1 VICLNDESVKPLPA
15 LLLLILATIGVLSC
29 TPDVPE
35 NNTPV
40 TGLPWQIDRLPNGD
54 TRVFGITPGVTTL
67 GQAMELFGKD
77 MELAIIAAPDE
88 TGALEAYYSHY
99 SAGPITGSLILVMD
113 IAPDRLAGMRGRGF
127 HDGGSRRYRLHPDD
141 LPLAFQAPVRAIT
154 FSPTFGLDDEIA
166 QARFGKPG
174 EVVAVN
180 AQQKHLLYP
189 DRGLD
194 VVLNTE
200 GREVLQYLAPR
211 AFAAYREKLQM
222 QKPGS
227 DPVFRKY

>member
-1 VICLNDESVKPLPA
+1 MKTFPA
-15 LLLLILATIGVLSC
+15 LFLLLMAMIGLLSC

-40 TGLPWQIDRLPNGD
+40 TGLPWQIDRLPGGD

-67 GQAMELFGKD
+67 GQAMESLGKD

-88 TGALEAYYSHY
+88 AGALEAYYSHY

-113 IAPDRLAGMRGRGF
+113 VAPDRLAGMRDRGF
-127 HDGGSRRYRLHPDD
+127 QDGGSRRYRLAPDD
-141 LPLAFQAPVRAIT
+141 LPLALQAPVRAIT
-154 FSPTFGLDDEIA
+154 FSPTFSLDEEIA
-166 QARFGKPG
+166 RTRFGKPG
-174 EVVAVN
+174 EVVALT

-194 VVLNTE
+194 VVLDSE

-211 AFAAYREKLQM
+211 AFAAYREQLQT
-222 QKPGS
+222 QSGAN
-227 DPVFRKY
+227 RR